1 MKISEVDIQLVKPSN
16 GLIGFASLVIDESIY
31 LGSIGIFKKLNEFGY
46 RITYPTKKSGDK
58 DFNLYHP
65 ITKEASLTIEQAIF
79 NQLKI
84 LGL

>member
-31 LGSIGIFKKLNEFGY
+31 LGSIGVFKKLNESGY

-65 ITKEASLTIEQAIF
+65 ITKEASLSIEQAIF